1 MNEEVESVRL
11 RAERRRNR
19 LLQNPEERMRKIL
32 GHGDMKARDT
42 GRLQDPE
49 KEGGEEGIKG
59 DVSPPQTLP
68 KMQTKEQNEE
78 KGGSPTHP
86 AHATEHSTTPRLRL
100 PRTRG
105 PSRAE
110 LGERSLGGGQTPP
123 SGLENYFAQ
132 LDQVLRAEGY
142 GGGGGTAEG
151 FFRRRKEVGGG
162 VEEEDEEDEG
172 EVFRLLRLLC
182 SAMLALFV
190 RIFVVQYLSIFAPFL
205 TLQVALMGIG
215 KFFPQYE
222 RRVPRWMP
230 TELTRILT
238 GNSRQ
243 RSVSTGDCP
252 TTPSATTPSA
262 TTPTATAF
270 PPSAATALRNLWSP
284 SVIGIASQG
293 SSLSALLPRLLRF
306 YARLT
311 DACADLAVYFFTI
324 LVCHEGMR
332 ALGAEME
339 QEE

>member
-49 KEGGEEGIKG
+49 KEEGIKG

-68 KMQTKEQNEE
+68 KMHTKEQNEE

-142 GGGGGTAEG
+142 GGGGGGTAEG

-252 TTPSATTPSA
+252 TTPSATTP
-262 TTPTATAF
+262 
-270 PPSAATALRNLWSP
+270 LRHHPHRHRISP
-284 SVIGIASQG
+284 VGRHRPA
-293 SSLSALLPRLLRF
+293 
-306 YARLT
+306 
-311 DACADLAVYFFTI
+311 
-324 LVCHEGMR
+324 
-332 ALGAEME
+332 
-339 QEE
+339 